1 MTVARPK
8 KALLPSS
15 DECMRVLREHS
26 CDQEVISHC
35 EAVSELAVRIAKRCR
50 ADVELVKVGGLLHD
64 LGRCKSH
71 TMSHAVEGAKLA
83 SELSL
88 PDSIVKIIERHIGA
102 GITPREAERLGLPRR
117 DYTPRTLEEKIV
129 AHADNLIPG
138 TRRTS
143 IEEAAASVARHGEHE
158 AALRM
163 MRLHE
168 ELSKACG
175 VNIDEIR

>member
-1 MTVARPK
+1 MTATKEK

-15 DECMRVLREHS
+15 DECIRILREHA

-35 EAVSELAVRIAKRCR
+35 EAVSDLAVRIAKRCR

-71 TMSHAVEGAKLA
+71 SMTHAVEGARLA
-83 SELSL
+83 SELAL
-88 PDSIVKIIERHIGA
+88 PDSVVKIIERHIGA
-102 GITPREAERLGLPRR
+102 GITPKEAELLGLPRR

-129 AHADNLIPG
+129 AHADNLFSG
-138 TRRTS
+138 TKRTS
-143 IEEAAASVARHGEHE
+143 IEEAVASVTRHGAHE
-158 AALRM
+158 AALKI

-168 ELSKACG
+168 ELSKVCR